1 MFRNPAGIFPLTYR
15 QDMGLVRSRPQM
27 AVLLAFIVLL
37 ILGPLYFSPRML
49 AIMNTSMIMAVA
61 VLGLQ
66 INLGYAGQINL
77 GQAAFMG
84 VGAYAGGV
92 LANVSGLS
100 FILVIP
106 LAGLASAAFGY
117 LFGAVAARI
126 KGFYLALTT
135 LSAQFVFH
143 FVVINLPAE
152 WAGGAKGLALA
163 PASLLGFQFNT
174 EGSLY
179 LLNLAVLMLM
189 AYGAFS
195 IVRGR
200 HGRNLIAVR
209 DEDTAAGIMGVDV
222 VRTKVNAFLLGSF
235 FAGVAGAL
243 WAYYL
248 RYISVDQFTLFN
260 SIWMIGMIIV
270 GGMGSITGAL
280 IGVVVVRAIQ
290 EGIVSLAPVV
300 ADAIPSLGGEL
311 IFASYNMVLGILIA
325 VSLLIE
331 PKGLMHRW
339 NTIKSSYR
347 IWPYPY

>member
-1 MFRNPAGIFPLTYR
+1 
-15 QDMGLVRSRPQM
+15 MGLVRSRPQM
-27 AVLLAFIVLL
+27 AVLLAFLALL
-37 ILGPLYFSPRML
+37 ILGPLYFSPRIL

-61 VLGLQ
+61 VIGLQ
-66 INLGYAGQINL
+66 INLGYAGQISL

-84 VGAYAGGV
+84 VGAYAGAV
-92 LANVSGLS
+92 VANFSGLN
-100 FILVIP
+100 FLVVIP

-135 LSAQFVFH
+135 LAAQFVFH
-143 FVVINLPAE
+143 FVVINLPAD
-152 WAGGAKGLALA
+152 WTGGAKGLALA
-163 PASLLGFQFNT
+163 PASLFGFKFNT

-179 LLNLAVLMLM
+179 LLNLAVLILM
-189 AYGAFS
+189 VYGAFS

-280 IGVVVVRAIQ
+280 VGVVVVRAIQ
-290 EGIVSLAPVV
+290 EGITSLAPMV
-300 ADAIPSLGGEL
+300 AEAVPSLGGEL
-311 IFASYNMVLGILIA
+311 IFASYNMVLGVLIA
-325 VSLLIE
+325 VSLLVE

-339 NTIKSSYR
+339 KTIKSSYR

>member
-1 MFRNPAGIFPLTYR
+1 MFRNPAGIFPLSYR
-15 QDMGLVRSRPQM
+15 QDMALVRSRPQI
-27 AVLLAFIVLL
+27 AVLLAFLVLL
-37 ILGPLYFSPRML
+37 VLGPLYFSPRML
-49 AIMNTSMIMAVA
+49 AIMNTSMITAVA
-61 VLGLQ
+61 VVGLQ

-92 LANVSGLS
+92 LANFSGLS
-100 FILVIP
+100 FIVVIP
-106 LAGLASAAFGY
+106 LAGLVAAAFGY
-117 LFGAVAARI
+117 LFGRVAAQI

-135 LSAQFVFH
+135 LAAQFVFH
-143 FVVINLPAE
+143 FVVINLPAD
-152 WAGGAKGLALA
+152 WTGGAKGLALA
-163 PASLLGFQFNT
+163 PASLFGFQFNT
-174 EGSLY
+174 EGRLY
-179 LLNLAVLMLM
+179 ILILTVLVLMT
-189 AYGAFS
+189 YGAFS

-200 HGRNLIAVR
+200 YGRELIAVR
-209 DEDTAAGIMGVDV
+209 DEDSAAGIMGVDV

-280 IGVVVVRAIQ
+280 IGVAVVRVIQ
-290 EGIVSLAPVV
+290 EGITSLAPVV
-300 ADAIPSLGGEL
+300 ADAVPSLGSEL

-325 VSLLIE
+325 ASLLIE

-339 NTIKSSYR
+339 KTIKSSYR